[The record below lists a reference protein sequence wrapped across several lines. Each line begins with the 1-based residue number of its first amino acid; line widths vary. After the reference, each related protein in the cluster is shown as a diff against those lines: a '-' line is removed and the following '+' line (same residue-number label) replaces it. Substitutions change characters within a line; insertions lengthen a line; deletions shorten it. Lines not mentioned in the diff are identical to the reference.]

1 MAQLLIIED
10 EQVLA
15 KNMAR
20 FFERQGHDVSVAH
33 DGPAGLA
40 LARDVLPDVVVVDF
54 QLPGMDGVEVIK
66 ALRLLDDQMRIVMVT
81 GHGTVAVAVEA
92 MRAGSMDI
100 LTKPV
105 TLESLRE
112 VVERAVS
119 QRNERR
125 ALTYYKEREKQG
137 TGLDN
142 LVGDS
147 PAMQQLRTMLQA
159 LAAHEPTDRSAA
171 PPILILGETGT
182 GKELV
187 ARACHL
193 AGPRASAP
201 FVEVNCAALPSHLI
215 EAELFGYEKGA
226 FTDAKARKIGLFEAA
241 DGGVLF
247 LDELAELDLAL
258 QAKLLRVLENLR
270 VRRLGALQDR
280 QVNVRVVAA
289 TNQDLNALVAAG
301 KFRSDLLYR
310 LSVFTLKLPPLRER
324 GQDVLGLTGFFLA
337 QLARRYARSVP
348 TLTPQAQVA
357 LTQHPWPGNVREL
370 RNVLERAVLLNPT
383 GPLNPADLGLLAAP
397 VASSPAALA
406 FTPPQAGATLDDVE
420 RSHLL
425 HALGQTDWNVT
436 QAARLL
442 GISRDTLRY
451 RMERHRL
458 QRVSD

>member
-10 EQVLA
+10 ELVLA

-20 FFERQGHDVSVAH
+20 FFERQGHDVAVAH
-33 DGPAGLA
+33 DGPQGLA
-40 LARDVLPDVVVVDF
+40 LAREVMPDVVVVDF

-66 ALRLLDDQMRIVMVT
+66 ALRQLDEQMRIVMVT

-92 MRAGSMDI
+92 MKAGSMDI

-125 ALTYYKEREKQG
+125 TLTYYKERDKLG
-137 TGLDN
+137 IGLDN

-147 PAMQQLRTMLQA
+147 PAMQQLRTLLQT

-247 LDELAELDLAL
+247 LDELAELDLTL

-310 LSVFTLKLPPLRER
+310 LSVFTLQLPPLRER
-324 GQDVLGLTGFFLA
+324 GNDVLLLAGFFMS

-348 TLTPQAQVA
+348 TLSLDAQAA
-357 LTQHPWPGNVREL
+357 LLQHLWPGNVREL
-370 RNVLERAVLLNPT
+370 RNALERAVLLNPA
-383 GPLNPADLGLLAAP
+383 GPLSPVDLGLSVLMAVPKQAVQAP
-397 VASSPAALA
+397 VQPE
-406 FTPPQAGATLDDVE
+406 AGVTLDDLE
-420 RSHLL
+420 RTHLL
-425 HALGQTDWNVT
+425 QALGQTDWNVT

-458 QRVSD
+458 QRASG

>member
-10 EQVLA
+10 ELVLA

-20 FFERQGHDVSVAH
+20 FFERQGHDVAVAH

-40 LARDVLPDVVVVDF
+40 LAREVMPDVVVVDF

-66 ALRLLDDQMRIVMVT
+66 ALRQLDDQMRIVMVT

-92 MRAGSMDI
+92 MKAGSMDI

-105 TLESLRE
+105 TLESLRD

-125 ALTYYKEREKQG
+125 TLTYYKERDKLG

-147 PAMQQLRTMLQA
+147 PAMQQLRSMLQA

-310 LSVFTLKLPPLRER
+310 LSVFTLQLPPLRER
-324 GQDVLGLTGFFLA
+324 GQDVLALAGFFLS
-337 QLARRYARSVP
+337 QLARRYARAVP
-348 TLTPQAQVA
+348 TLSAEAQAA
-357 LTQHPWPGNVREL
+357 LMQHRWPGNVREL

-383 GPLNPADLGLLAAP
+383 GPLSPVDLGLLGSLTNRVQAMP
-397 VASSPAALA
+397 DPALA
-406 FTPPQAGATLDDVE
+406 ETGGTLDDVE
-420 RSHLL
+420 RRHLL

-436 QAARLL
+436 QAAKLL

-458 QRVSD
+458 QRGTD